1 MKIGGEIERRV
12 KSCKSAKGAVLGICI
27 GLCRTLD
34 KTAGEKEIKS
44 NKGHKVMWAQKSQE
58 LEMPHC
64 IFSLKIYRP
73 FAKLHECVDW
83 TQRILAYSSVSKKL

>member
-1 MKIGGEIERRV
+1 MKIGGEIERRA

-27 GLCRTLD
+27 GLCQTLD
-34 KTAGEKEIKS
+34 KAAGEKERKS

-58 LEMPHC
+58 LEMPHY

-73 FAKLHECVDW
+73 FAKLHECVD
-83 TQRILAYSSVSKKL
+83 